1 MDETTRDRNA
11 FLSLTRDR
19 NGLELMK
26 ISFDLDDT
34 LVCYAPTVP
43 REVNRVPRVLRWW
56 FRDPLRQGTVGLIQ
70 ELQNR
75 GHEITIYTTSS
86 RSPCAVRWWLR
97 CYGIRI
103 RQVVNQEIHQRTI
116 SRLSLCN
123 PPTKYPPAFNID
135 FHVDDLP
142 GVAVEGQRHGFEVL
156 VIDPHDQD
164 WTRHILNAVDKM
176 SPDCEA
182 TLS

>member
-1 MDETTRDRNA
+1 
-11 FLSLTRDR
+11 
-19 NGLELMK
+19 MK

-56 FRDPLRQGTVGLIQ
+56 FRDPLRQGTRGLIQ

-103 RQVVNQEIHQRTI
+103 RQVVNQEIHQRAI
-116 SRLSLCN
+116 SRLSLRN

-176 SPDCEA
+176 SPGCEA